1 MPEFTFLVG
10 IGSEGENREAA
21 ELALQGVLVPLLRS
35 RNPASPI
42 EAWWIAE
49 DDRHDGSDLDS
60 AVFVPPGRQAAAQGL
75 LEERLEASPYVQ
87 EAQRL
92 LDAELAAE
100 GPRPARDLDSS
111 DVEADAARMMAELEA
126 AQPWVV
132 ETTFNTDP
140 EGKPVE
146 EWDDS
151 NRTLHGPFATEEE
164 ARHFSEEV
172 WPDGDTDVREQVWFQ
187 LNSPESLGG

>member
-1 MPEFTFLVG
+1 MPEFSFLVG

-21 ELALQGVLVPLLRS
+21 ELALQGVLVPLLKS

-49 DDRHDGSDLDS
+49 DDRRDGSDCDS
-60 AVFVPPGRQAAAQGL
+60 AVFVPLGSQASSRAL
-75 LEERLEASPYVQ
+75 LEP
-87 EAQRL
+87 
-92 LDAELAAE
+92 ELE
-100 GPRPARDLDSS
+100 GPRPVRDLDAS

-126 AQPWVV
+126 ASPWVV
-132 ETTFNTDP
+132 ETTYNTDP

-151 NRTLHGPFATEEE
+151 NRTLHGPFPSQAAAE
-164 ARHFSEEV
+164 HFMNDE
-172 WPDGDTDVREQVWFQ
+172 WPDGDTDVREQIAFQ
-187 LNSPESLGG
+187 LNSPESLRA